1 MVFVLN
7 EYVFNRLPWRNET
20 MGVPRNARYAR
31 SYQVSQKNWL
41 YWKWQG
47 KGLSNQSL
55 YWCYDLDPFQSRV
68 WPGQKMPGN
77 VGGKYKWACGLRVWR
92 INHDESVLYVSGT
105 GVPGKT
111 GDTLQ
116 VCDTRIPGHR

>member
-1 MVFVLN
+1 M
-7 EYVFNRLPWRNET
+7 
-20 MGVPRNARYAR
+20 
-31 SYQVSQKNWL
+31 
-41 YWKWQG
+41 
-47 KGLSNQSL
+47 
-55 YWCYDLDPFQSRV
+55 DPFQSRV

-116 VCDTRIPGHR
+116 VCDTRIPGHRWEIDWLSLSLIMRFLHKGGRGWLKMEGERSMAP